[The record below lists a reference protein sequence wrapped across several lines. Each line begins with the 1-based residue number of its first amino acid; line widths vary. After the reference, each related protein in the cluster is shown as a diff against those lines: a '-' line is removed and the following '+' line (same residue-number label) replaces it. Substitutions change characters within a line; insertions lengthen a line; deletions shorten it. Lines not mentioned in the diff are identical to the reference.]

1 MHDIAMEDRHAL
13 LRHHGDFALA
23 YSVATQP
30 ELSRFGDSRGFIAYR
45 MVGGTALVLADPLAP
60 PADQDR
66 LLDAFIAEKRDVCFW
81 QASRGLAERLAT
93 RGFLVNDMGRETIVD
108 MSTFDFAGPHRR
120 SYRTAFNRL
129 AARGASV
136 REASATAFDPQ
147 ALARISAG
155 WRGTRTTKR
164 RELQFLVRPV
174 TLADEPGVRKFFAVD
189 KHGNPEGLAFFDPVY
204 ADGQVIGYLSATRR
218 WLPSA
223 DPLTAYAMVRTAIER
238 FKAEGVPSLYLG
250 LSPFDIGADR
260 DFTNNWLA
268 RRVFRLAFTN
278 GAINRLIYPF
288 QTLAAHK
295 ASFGGTARPTYYAF
309 NTLPSLPR
317 ILKLI
322 RACRI
327 V

>member
-1 MHDIAMEDRHAL
+1 MHDIAIADRHAL

-30 ELSRFGDSRGFIAYR
+30 ELSRFGDSQGFIAYR
-45 MVGGTALVLADPLAP
+45 MVGGTALALADPLAP
-60 PADQDR
+60 PADMDR

-81 QASRGLAERLAT
+81 QASRSLAGRLAK

-108 MSTFDFAGPHRR
+108 LTAFDFAGPHRR

-136 REASATAFDPQ
+136 GEYPVSAFDPR
-147 ALARISAG
+147 AIERVSTG
-155 WRGTRTTKR
+155 WRGTRTTGR

-174 TLADEPGVRKFFAVD
+174 VLADEPGVRKFFAVD
-189 KHGNPEGLAFFDPVY
+189 RDGNPEGLAFFDPVH
-204 ADGQVIGYLSATRR
+204 ADGRIAGYLSATRR

-223 DPLTAYAMVRTAIER
+223 DPLTAYAMVRTAIEQ
-238 FKAEGVPSLYLG
+238 FKAEGVSSLYLG
-250 LSPFDIGADR
+250 LSPFDIGPDR

-295 ASFGGTARPTYYAF
+295 ASFGGIARPTYFAF

-327 V
+327 I